1 MSSFVFDCSVTMSL
15 SFEDEKT
22 PEGDAILDCLMQ
34 DERNAVVPA
43 LWHLE
48 VVNVLSSGEK
58 HKRISSARA
67 ILFLNLL
74 SELPIRVDEN
84 QQDPQALF
92 FLSRT
97 DGLSSYD
104 TAYLSLALKEQI
116 PLATLDKKLKTAAKL
131 AGIPLVE

>member
-1 MSSFVFDCSVTMSL
+1 MNLFVVDCSVAMSWC
-15 SFEDEKT
+15 FEDEKT
-22 PEGDAILDCLMQ
+22 PEGDAILDSLLQ
-34 DERNAVVPA
+34 DERKALVPS

-48 VVNVLSSGEK
+48 VVNVLSIAER
-58 HKRISSARA
+58 HKRISTAKV

-84 QQDPQALF
+84 LQDPQALF

-97 DGLSSYD
+97 YGLSSYD

-116 PLATLDKKLKTAAKL
+116 PLATLDKKLKAAAKL
-131 AGIPLVE
+131 AGIPVV

>member
-1 MSSFVFDCSVTMSL
+1 MNLFVVDCSVAMSWC
-15 SFEDEKT
+15 FEDEKT
-22 PEGDAILDCLMQ
+22 PEGDAILDSLLQ
-34 DERNAVVPA
+34 DERKALVPS

-48 VVNVLSSGEK
+48 VVNVLSIAER
-58 HKRISSARA
+58 HKRISTAKV

-84 QQDPQALF
+84 LQDPQTLF

-97 DGLSSYD
+97 YGLSSYD

-116 PLATLDKKLKTAAKL
+116 PLATLDKKLKAAAKL
-131 AGIPLVE
+131 AGIPVV